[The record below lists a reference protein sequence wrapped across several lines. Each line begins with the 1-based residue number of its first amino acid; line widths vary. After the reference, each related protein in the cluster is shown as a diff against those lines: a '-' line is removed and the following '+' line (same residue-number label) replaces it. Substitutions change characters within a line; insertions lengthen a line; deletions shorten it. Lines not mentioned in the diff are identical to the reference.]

1 MAVHHVVPQPD
12 GDDDDDDGN
21 IVDSSSQKLTVATT
35 GAVLKLVT
43 LDTTMDTTDDH
54 DEQALNYSADVIH
67 HFAFSSNGQHAIAGG
82 DHGIIQL
89 WKNIHNNL
97 DDDDAGELTS
107 IRLRGMATHVVSVSF
122 STDSK
127 YVAAVG
133 MAGAIKVWNVQTASL
148 QKVRPVATSY
158 DPFRANSNNIVVP
171 SGIGHIKFTPDGTML
186 AATGNDGSIRFWSRD
201 AWDRQ
206 R

>member
-12 GDDDDDDGN
+12 GDDDDDDDGN
-21 IVDSSSQKLTVATT
+21 FVDSSSQKLTIATT

-54 DEQALNYSADVIH
+54 DEQTLNYSADVIH
-67 HFAFSSNGQHAIAGG
+67 HFSFSSNGQHAIAGG
-82 DHGIIQL
+82 DHGIVQL
-89 WKNIHNNL
+89 WKNIHN
-97 DDDDAGELTS
+97 DELTS
-107 IRLRGMATHVVSVSF
+107 IRLRGMVTHVVSVSF

-148 QKVRPVATSY
+148 QQVHPVATSY
-158 DPFRANSNNIVVP
+158 DPFRTNSNNILIP
-171 SGIGHIKFTPDGTML
+171 SGIGQIKFTPDGTML

-201 AWDRQ
+201 SWDRQ
-206 R
+206 P